1 MPLLLFFLF
10 ALMSV
15 GAAFFILLTKNL
27 MYMALG
33 LFVCLLGMAGLY
45 VLAGAD
51 FLAVTQI
58 MVYVGGVLVLIIF
71 GVMLTNKGQTTD
83 NQLKNYILTSNL
95 NQFWGVV
102 VSLSIFGI
110 LFVTILT
117 ANFGVFNKVTNLE
130 NPANVST
137 LQSTGMSLLTTHLL
151 PFEIAGILLMVA
163 LMGATFIA
171 TSKPQTKP

>member
-1 MPLLLFFLF
+1 
-10 ALMSV
+10 
-15 GAAFFILLTKNL
+15 
-27 MYMALG
+27 MALG
-33 LFVCLLGMAGLY
+33 LFVSLLGVAGLY

-51 FLAVTQI
+51 FLAITQI

-110 LFVTILT
+110 LFAAMLT
-117 ANFGVFNKVTNLE
+117 ANFVVFNKATNLE
-130 NPANVST
+130 NPTNVST
-137 LQSTGMSLLTTHLL
+137 LQPIGMSLLTTHLL

-171 TSKPQTKP
+171 TSKPHTKP